1 MLLPHRL
8 ELAAAGAGGAVRP
21 HAAGGAVRSHAA
33 GGAVRPHAGGAHLA
47 VSGAGADRVAVLV
60 DAAGHVAVLPLVLHP
75 A

>member
-1 MLLPHRL
+1 MQDAAGLVLLPHRL
-8 ELAAAGAGGAVRP
+8 ELAAAG
-21 HAAGGAVRSHAA
+21 A